1 MKFEEGMYVRTLKG
15 IAKIIDRKLDP
26 NDYYFQCWVT
36 DRFLC
41 ICDDTEYLCD
51 SDILKAS
58 YNIIDLI
65 EVGDYVNGYK
75 IEEVNNN
82 LNEHKGICNCL
93 DTYLWC
99 VNELDKFEE
108 IVIFENDIKSVV
120 TKEQFDSIKYEVK

>member
-65 EVGDYVNGYK
+65 EVGDILLIKDFVDEACMIFNDMYYIQNENQLFNIKRDLEKNKNMK
-75 IEEVNNN
+75 ISKI
-82 LNEHKGICNCL
+82 L
-93 DTYLWC
+93 
-99 VNELDKFEE
+99 
-108 IVIFENDIKSVV
+108 
-120 TKEQFDSIKYEVK
+120 TKEQYENNSYKVEDI

>member
-1 MKFEEGMYVRTLKG
+1 MKLEVGMYCYDKSNRKLG
-15 IAKIIDRKLDP
+15 IGKIIEFRK
-26 NDYYFQCWVT
+26 NNNAV
-36 DRFLC
+36 
-41 ICDDTEYLCD
+41 IEYRSGVVLI
-51 SDILKAS
+51 SVGNIIAS
-58 YNIIDLI
+58 HNLIDLI

-108 IVIFENDIKSVV
+108 IEIFENDIKSVV
-120 TKEQFDSIKYEVK
+120 TKEQFNSMKYEVGE

>member
-1 MKFEEGMYVRTLKG
+1 MEISEGMYVKYIRG
-15 IAKIIDRKLDP
+15 MINGYVPPRIAK
-26 NDYYFQCWVT
+26 VT
-36 DRFLC
+36 DCSDKDLIKIDNGQVILRN
-41 ICDDTEYLCD
+41 
-51 SDILKAS
+51 DILKAS

-65 EVGDYVNGYK
+65 EEGDYVNGYK

-108 IVIFENDIKSVV
+108 IVIFENDIKSIV
-120 TKEQFDSIKYEVK
+120 TKEQFDAIKYEVE

>member
-1 MKFEEGMYVRTLKG
+1 MKLEVGMYCYDKSNRKLG
-15 IAKIIDRKLDP
+15 IGKIIEFRK
-26 NDYYFQCWVT
+26 NNNAV
-36 DRFLC
+36 
-41 ICDDTEYLCD
+41 IEYKSGAVLI
-51 SDILKAS
+51 SIG
-58 YNIIDLI
+58 NIVARHKPIDLV

-108 IVIFENDIKSVV
+108 IEIFENDIKSIV
-120 TKEQFDSIKYEVK
+120 TKEQFNSMKYVVGEQE

>member
-65 EVGDYVNGYK
+65 EVGDILLIKDFVDEACMIFNDMYYIQNENQLFNIKRDLEKNKNMK
-75 IEEVNNN
+75 ISKI
-82 LNEHKGICNCL
+82 L
-93 DTYLWC
+93 
-99 VNELDKFEE
+99 
-108 IVIFENDIKSVV
+108 
-120 TKEQFDSIKYEVK
+120 TKEQFESMAYNVLK